1 MFKTSASSTFLQYF
15 TKPYVDLFHIDKS
28 SAGLDHSFKLWSKG
42 YPTASE
48 FLDYLREPITTQYI
62 DKLIQTNHLPVP
74 YFDNE
79 DLRIAIAE
87 CQLAKDPTVALFNS
101 NKPKKKVSK
110 NSRCPCGSGK
120 KFKKCCK
127 GKGKYD

>member
-1 MFKTSASSTFLQYF
+1 M
-15 TKPYVDLFHIDKS
+15 
-28 SAGLDHSFKLWSKG
+28 DHSFKLWSKG